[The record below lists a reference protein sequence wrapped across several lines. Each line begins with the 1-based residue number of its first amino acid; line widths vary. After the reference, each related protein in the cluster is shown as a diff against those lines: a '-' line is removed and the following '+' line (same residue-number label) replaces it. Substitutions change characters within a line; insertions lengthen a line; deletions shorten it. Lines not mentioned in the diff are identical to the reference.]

1 MADAEI
7 IVTGGG
13 SAGCAMAGRLA
24 AAGVKVL
31 LLEAGKSGEHI
42 RLKVPALT
50 SGVVQDPDFDWK
62 YQAEPDPTIGGRADV
77 WAGGKRLGGGSSING
92 MLYVRG
98 HQCDY
103 DRWAELGARGWAF
116 KDVAPYFR
124 RTETNSAG
132 GGDYRGDSGP
142 VGVDAGRLDYPIIGD
157 WLQAAEALGV
167 ERNPDHN
174 GARPGEGTD
183 FAQNTQKNGMRSPAT
198 GYLKLP
204 GARENLRVELE
215 ARVLRILVEDGRAV
229 GVEYLQGGQT
239 RRAMAQRGVVVSSGC
254 LNTPRLLM
262 LSGIGPAAHQ
272 EVRHLA
278 DQVQAAGVAV
288 EGAHVDLVH
297 EVRAHVLLQVP
308 AHPRRVDQHRDAERL
323 QLRRRADPRQH
334 QKPRRVQAPGRD
346 DHATLGR
353 GPPGL
358 PALKVF
364 DAHGLNLIG
373 QVANFLVRRRGI
385 LTVSIGQ
392 AHAFVKSRPELPAP
406 NLHLTFACF
415 AFDLDAQGRLVLRK
429 GNAVSTMV
437 GLARPRSRGT
447 VTLRSADPMA
457 PPVIRHQL
465 LGVEDDAVQIAE
477 GIEIARRIM
486 AQPGVKPFVT
496 SEARPGAGVTGQA
509 LVDYVHMAAIPMYH
523 PVGAC
528 RMGSDGDAVVD
539 PELKVRGVD
548 GLWVCDNSIMPSLPV
563 GNTNATALMIGDKGS
578 DHVLRALRNTPMLT
592 AA

>member
-1 MADAEI
+1 MVADAEI

-31 LLEAGKSGEHI
+31 LLEAGKTGDHI
-42 RLKVPALT
+42 RLKVPALV
-50 SGVVQDPDFDWK
+50 SGVVQDTEFDWK
-62 YQAEPDPTIGGRADV
+62 YQAEPDPTIGGRSDV

-98 HQCDY
+98 HQWDY
-103 DRWAELGARGWAF
+103 DNWAELGAHGWAF

-124 RTETNSAG
+124 RTEANSAG
-132 GGDYRGDSGP
+132 GGDYRGTSGP
-142 VGVDAGRLDYPIIGD
+142 VGVAEGRLGYPIIDD
-157 WLQAAEALGV
+157 WVKAAEAWGV

-183 FAQNTQKNGMRSPAT
+183 FAQNTQKNGLRSPAT

-215 ARVLRILVEDGRAV
+215 ARVLKILVENGRAV
-229 GVEYLQGGQT
+229 GVEYLQGGET
-239 RRAMAQRGVVVSSGC
+239 KRAMAQRGVVVSSGC

-262 LSGIGPAAHQ
+262 LSGIGPAAELKAFGIPVVVDAPAVGRNLQ
-272 EVRHLA
+272 EHVGTHL
-278 DQVQAAGVAV
+278 VN
-288 EGAHVDLVH
+288 
-297 EVRAHVLLQVP
+297 EVNMRTLNG
-308 AHPRRVDQHRDAERL
+308 DA
-323 QLRRRADPRQH
+323 
-334 QKPRRVQAPGRD
+334 
-346 DHATLGR
+346 R
-353 GPPGL
+353 G
-358 PALKVF
+358 F
-364 DAHGLNLIG
+364 NLIK
-373 QVANFLVRRRGI
+373 QMANFLLRRRGI
-385 LTVSIGQ
+385 LTTSIGH

-415 AFDLDAQGRLVLRK
+415 AFDLDKEGRLVLRK
-429 GNAVSTMV
+429 DNAVSTMIC
-437 GLARPRSRGT
+437 LARPRSRGT

-465 LGVEDDAVQIAE
+465 LAVEDDAVQIAE
-477 GIEIARRIM
+477 GIEIARQVM

-496 SEARPGAGVTGQA
+496 SEVRPGEGVTGQA
-509 LVDYVHMAAIPMYH
+509 LVDYVHMASIPLYH

-528 RMGSDGDAVVD
+528 RMGSDGEAVVD
-539 PELKVRGVD
+539 PELKVRGLD
-548 GLWVCDNSIMPSLPV
+548 GLWVSDNSVMPSLPV

-578 DHVLRALRNTPMLT
+578 DHVLRALRNTSML
-592 AA
+592 AAA

>member
-1 MADAEI
+1 MDAEI

-13 SAGCAMAGRLA
+13 SAGCAIAGRLA

-42 RLKVPALT
+42 RLKVPALV
-50 SGVVQDPDFDWK
+50 SSVVQDPDFDWK
-62 YQAEPDPTIGGRADV
+62 YYAEPDPTIGGRSDV

-98 HQCDY
+98 HQWDY
-103 DRWAELGARGWAF
+103 DHWAELGAHGWAF

-124 RTETNSAG
+124 RTESNSAG
-132 GGDYRGDSGP
+132 GGDYRGSTGP
-142 VGVDAGRLDYPIIGD
+142 VGVSEGRLDYRMIGD
-157 WLQAAEALGV
+157 WVKAAESWGV
-167 ERNPDHN
+167 ARNPDHN
-174 GARPGEGTD
+174 GAQPGEGTD
-183 FAQNTQKNGMRSPAT
+183 FAQNTQKNGLRSPAT

-204 GARENLRVELE
+204 GARENLRVVLE
-215 ARVLRILVEDGRAV
+215 ARVLKILVEDGRAI
-229 GVEYLQGGQT
+229 GVEYVQGGET

-262 LSGIGPAAHQ
+262 LSGIGPAAELKAFGIPVVLDAPAVGRNLQ
-272 EVRHLA
+272 EHVGVHLVNEVSIRTLNGDA
-278 DQVQAAGVAV
+278 RGFN
-288 EGAHVDLVH
+288 LVKQM
-297 EVRAHVLLQVP
+297 AS
-308 AHPRRVDQHRDAERL
+308 
-323 QLRRRADPRQH
+323 
-334 QKPRRVQAPGRD
+334 
-346 DHATLGR
+346 
-353 GPPGL
+353 
-358 PALKVF
+358 
-364 DAHGLNLIG
+364 
-373 QVANFLVRRRGI
+373 FLVRRSGI
-385 LTVSIGQ
+385 LTTSIGH
-392 AHAFVKSRPELPAP
+392 AHAFVKTRAELPAP

-415 AFDLDAQGRLVLRK
+415 AFDLDKQGRLVLRK
-429 GNAVSTMV
+429 DNAVSTMV
-437 GLARPRSRGT
+437 GLARPKSRGT

-477 GIEIARRIM
+477 GIEIARQIM

-496 SEARPGAGVTGQA
+496 SEVRPGEGVTGQA
-509 LVDYVHMAAIPMYH
+509 LVDFVHMAAIPMYH

-528 RMGSDGDAVVD
+528 RMGSDSEAVVD
-539 PELKVRGVD
+539 PDLKVRGVD

-578 DHVLRALRNTPMLT
+578 DHVLRALRNTPLLT

>member
-42 RLKVPALT
+42 RLKIPALT
-50 SGVVQDPDFDWK
+50 SGVVQDPEFDWK

-98 HQCDY
+98 HQWDY
-103 DRWAELGARGWAF
+103 DHWAELGARGWAF

-157 WLQAAEALGV
+157 WLQAAQALGL

-262 LSGIGPAAHQ
+262 LSGIGPAA
-272 EVRHLA
+272 ELKAFGIPVL
-278 DQVQAAGVAV
+278 
-288 EGAHVDLVH
+288 VD
-297 EVRAHVLLQVP
+297 
-308 AHPRRVDQHRDAERL
+308 
-323 QLRRRADPRQH
+323 
-334 QKPRRVQAPGRD
+334 APGVGRNLQEHVGTHLVNEVD
-346 DHATLGR
+346 MRTLNG
-353 GPPGL
+353 
-358 PALKVF
+358 
-364 DAHGLNLIG
+364 DARGLNLIG
-373 QVANFLVRRRGI
+373 QMANFLVRRRGI

>member
-13 SAGCAMAGRLA
+13 SAGCAIAGRLA

-42 RLKVPALT
+42 RLKIPALT

-215 ARVLRILVEDGRAV
+215 ARVLRVLVEDGRAV

-262 LSGIGPAAHQ
+262 LSGIGPAA
-272 EVRHLA
+272 ELKAFGIPVL
-278 DQVQAAGVAV
+278 
-288 EGAHVDLVH
+288 VD
-297 EVRAHVLLQVP
+297 
-308 AHPRRVDQHRDAERL
+308 
-323 QLRRRADPRQH
+323 
-334 QKPRRVQAPGRD
+334 APGVGRNLQEHVGTHLVNEVD
-346 DHATLGR
+346 MRTLNG
-353 GPPGL
+353 
-358 PALKVF
+358 
-364 DAHGLNLIG
+364 DARGLNLIG

>member
-77 WAGGKRLGGGSSING
+77 WASGKRLGGGSSING

-262 LSGIGPAAHQ
+262 LSGIGPAA
-272 EVRHLA
+272 ELKAFGIPVL
-278 DQVQAAGVAV
+278 
-288 EGAHVDLVH
+288 VD
-297 EVRAHVLLQVP
+297 
-308 AHPRRVDQHRDAERL
+308 
-323 QLRRRADPRQH
+323 
-334 QKPRRVQAPGRD
+334 APGVGRNLQEHVGTHLVNEVD
-346 DHATLGR
+346 MRTLNG
-353 GPPGL
+353 
-358 PALKVF
+358 
-364 DAHGLNLIG
+364 DARGLNLIG

-528 RMGSDGDAVVD
+528 RMGSEGDAVVD

>member
-42 RLKVPALT
+42 RLKIPALT

-262 LSGIGPAAHQ
+262 LSGIGPAA
-272 EVRHLA
+272 ELKAFGIPVL
-278 DQVQAAGVAV
+278 
-288 EGAHVDLVH
+288 VD
-297 EVRAHVLLQVP
+297 
-308 AHPRRVDQHRDAERL
+308 
-323 QLRRRADPRQH
+323 
-334 QKPRRVQAPGRD
+334 APGVGRNLQEHVGTHLVNEVD
-346 DHATLGR
+346 MRTLNG
-353 GPPGL
+353 
-358 PALKVF
+358 
-364 DAHGLNLIG
+364 DARGLNLIG
-373 QVANFLVRRRGI
+373 QMANFLVRRRGI